1 MEAHLAM
8 AMFISGVTP
17 IPRLFGAARAPLLGV
32 LTPLRAAPRIALTPA
47 QYAVQ

>member
-8 AMFISGVTP
+8 ATFISGVTP
-17 IPRLFGAARAPLLGV
+17 TPRLFGAARSPLLGA